1 MGLSCGK
8 MDGVASGIC
17 LTILLVLDVQPL
29 LAGSSYCRGPGGW
42 ALPTMA
48 AAERIVVVFNS
59 RKALLYHSD
68 NTAATL
74 PRPRSVSQSPSLSS
88 PLFPYQGNSVVSCA
102 IEVEEEF
109 PSVCAGVSFG
119 SWRDPTQ
126 WDAVKKG
133 HAYRRR
139 SSALSKEQA
148 PQ

>member
-8 MDGVASGIC
+8 MDGAASGIF
-17 LTILLVLDVQPL
+17 LTILLVLDTQPL
-29 LAGSSYCRGPGGW
+29 LAGSFSCHGPGGW

-68 NTAATL
+68 NRAATL
-74 PRPRSVSQSPSLSS
+74 PRPRSVGQSPSLSS
-88 PLFPYQGNSVVSCA
+88 PLFPYQGNSVVSRA
-102 IEVEEEF
+102 AEAEEEF

-119 SWRDPTQ
+119 SWRDPMQ
-126 WDAVKKG
+126 WDTVKKSRT
-133 HAYRRR
+133 YRR
-139 SSALSKEQA
+139 SSALSKEQS